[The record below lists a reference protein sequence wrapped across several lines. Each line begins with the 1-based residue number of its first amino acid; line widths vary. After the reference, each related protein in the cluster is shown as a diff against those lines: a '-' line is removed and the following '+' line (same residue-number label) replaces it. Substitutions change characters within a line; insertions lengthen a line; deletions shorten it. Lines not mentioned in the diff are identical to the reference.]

1 VVSRNEV
8 DLRLFKFVSKKYDK
22 NIIQM
27 EERKKQVKR
36 LEEKDRKTYK
46 IVVVLNRVIIVG
58 LILFVLCHL
67 KN

>member
-1 VVSRNEV
+1 MVSRNEV

>member
-67 KN
+67 

>member
-1 VVSRNEV
+1 MVSRNEV
-8 DLRLFKFVSKKYDK
+8 DLRLFKFVSKKYDE

-36 LEEKDRKTYK
+36 MEEKDRKTYK

>member
-1 VVSRNEV
+1 MVSRNKV

>member
-1 VVSRNEV
+1 MVSRNEV

-67 KN
+67 

>member
-8 DLRLFKFVSKKYDK
+8 DLRLFKFVSKKYDE

-36 LEEKDRKTYK
+36 MEEKDRKTYK